1 MIYLCDFEDSFT
13 YNILADLK
21 ELNLSVTIIP
31 FKETYQFLQTKITSK
46 EKEVIQNDCKHKG
59 DTFVQFDKSNSMNK
73 YCSDCK
79 RELGYPTKSE
89 QEKFLGNKTEYGNS

>member
-1 MIYLCDFEDSFT
+1 MEQTEDP
-13 YNILADLK
+13 NILRKQIDK
-21 ELNLSVTIIP
+21 IDNELNQL
-31 FKETYQFLQTKITSK
+31 EK

-59 DTFVQFDKSNSMNK
+59 DTFVQFDKSNSMKK

-79 RELGYPTKSE
+79 RELGYPTKAE